1 MSGTRFGYVIVYVAS
16 VAGSVDFYRRAFGLE
31 LRFVHESGAY
41 AEMETGATALAFAVE
56 SAFPEGVELAAN
68 RRERPCAGVE
78 VALVV
83 DDVEAAY
90 AQALGAGAGA
100 VQAPTS
106 KPWGQIVAYVR
117 DADGLLVELCSAIE
131 R

>member
-16 VAGSVDFYRRAFGLE
+16 VTESVDFYRRAFGLA
-31 LRFVHESGAY
+31 LRFVHESGTY
-41 AEMETGATALAFAVE
+41 AEMETGETALAFAVE
-56 SAFPEGVELAAN
+56 SAFPKGVELAVN
-68 RRERPCAGVE
+68 RIPGPCAGVE

-90 AQALGAGAGA
+90 ETALGAGAGA

-106 KPWGQIVAYVR
+106 KPWGQVVAYVR
-117 DADGLLVELCSAIE
+117 DVDGLLVELCSAIE